1 MEKGSSR
8 GSPQRKGRE
17 DEANVQ
23 FSSETR
29 AMDLRVRD
37 RISQNFSEEE
47 GNELTCLIISTTSAA
62 GVRLIE

>member
-23 FSSETR
+23 FSPETR

>member
-23 FSSETR
+23 FSPETR

-47 GNELTCLIISTTSAA
+47 GNDLTCLIISTSSAA